1 MATGVRKL
9 MRSVVGSGGG
19 TSSGGS
25 QAPVIATL
33 ATAVLDASAV
43 EAGTLLMAK
52 GFIIT
57 NVTVNAG
64 ARVRIYA
71 TEAGQINDTG
81 TITAGVPSANRP
93 RTQPPIAG
101 TQHNVIMDL
110 YLNTPDK
117 FTWDMSPVA
126 PGCSMDSPQMSTL
139 YYAVDNISGV
149 AQSIVV
155 TVTYVPDES

>member
-9 MRSVVGSGGG
+9 MRSV
-19 TSSGGS
+19 TGGS
-25 QAPVIATL
+25 STSTGGSNAPVIATF
-33 ATAVLDASAV
+33 ATAVLSASAV

-52 GFIIT
+52 GFIVT

-64 ARVRIYA
+64 ARVRLYA
-71 TEAGQINDTG
+71 TEGGQLNDTG
-81 TITAGVPSANRP
+81 VITGGVPSANRP

-101 TQHNVIMDL
+101 TQHNVIFDL

-126 PGCSMDSPQMSTL
+126 PGCSMDSPQTSTL